1 MIFIGASVIFFS
13 FFFKGH
19 MLLLGGGRQG
29 MVGNIPKSFYFRD
42 LGLAHAEA
50 HFGLAV
56 PGTLEVP
63 PAQACLANDFN
74 LPQTARR

>member
-1 MIFIGASVIFFS
+1 
-13 FFFKGH
+13 

-29 MVGNIPKSFYFRD
+29 MAGNIPESFYFRD
-42 LGLAHAEA
+42 LGLAHAKA

-63 PAQACLANDFN
+63 PTQACLVNDFN
-74 LPQTARR
+74 LPQTAWR

>member
-1 MIFIGASVIFFS
+1 MIFIGANVIFF

-29 MVGNIPKSFYFRD
+29 MAGNIPESFYFRD
-42 LGLAHAEA
+42 LGLAHAKA

-63 PAQACLANDFN
+63 PTQVCVVNDFN
-74 LPQTARR
+74 LPQTAWR